1 MKERV
6 EKELNRLE
14 EANIISP
21 VKHSEWAAPVV
32 LVEKRDR
39 SLHLCGDYKV
49 SVNQAVVTDSYPLP
63 RLEEL
68 LATLSG
74 GKIFSKIDLAAA
86 YQQVVLDEDSKK
98 YTTINT
104 HRVCV

>member
-1 MKERV
+1 M
-6 EKELNRLE
+6 
-14 EANIISP
+14 
-21 VKHSEWAAPVV
+21 
-32 LVEKRDR
+32 
-39 SLHLCGDYKV
+39 
-49 SVNQAVVTDSYPLP
+49 SVNQVLETDSYPLL

-74 GKIFSKIDLAAA
+74 GKIFSKIVLAAA

-104 HRVCV
+104 HKELFVYNRLPFGISSVPSIFQRIMENMMKHDGSFSG